1 MRSGNNNLLFQA
13 TILDYLDDK
22 SIRYFKN
29 GAATV
34 RGIPSFSYCHRPT
47 ASNAALGSVD
57 FSVVNQPT
65 IFWGFNPAPPAGYGG
80 TVALWS
86 TQDIGFASALVISGI
101 FFTWNNV
108 DVTNYDA
115 IRMLRMRDYL
125 IIFYRS
131 LQLRRRSCSSLLIF
145 LHSTLSVMLRCAI
158 ATRESGAS
166 CYSREDS
173 LLEMAQLDCLRSTS
187 ATLRSH
193 T

>member
-1 MRSGNNNLLFQA
+1 LLRWQNDLTANYTSAQSNAVYGRNWFNANGWFQPAGTTLPVAPMFTQLQMRSGNNNLLFQA

-115 IRMLRMRDYL
+115 IRP
-125 IIFYRS
+125 FN
-131 LQLRRRSCSSLLIF
+131 
-145 LHSTLSVMLRCAI
+145 
-158 ATRESGAS
+158 
-166 CYSREDS
+166 
-173 LLEMAQLDCLRSTS
+173 
-187 ATLRSH
+187 
-193 T
+193 